1 MLASIP
7 FLVLTFIVYA
17 MFPDLRNVHGMSL
30 MCYLCGLTGTF
41 AGMAL
46 IQMEYAGKD
55 RVCFLLG
62 PTTYFLIMFSFFW
75 LNVISFD
82 LWWNFR

>member
-1 MLASIP
+1 MIASIP
-7 FLVLTFIVYA
+7 FLALTFIVYA
-17 MFPDLRNVHGMSL
+17 ILPDLQNVHGMSL
-30 MCYLCGLTGTF
+30 MCYVCGLAGTF

-62 PTTYFLIMFSFFW
+62 PITYFLIMFSFFW